1 MRASTHA
8 PTTLKGCPN
17 RSWRTW
23 RAFVRT
29 PGTDSY
35 LWTPNSAEPSRK
47 CIRRAIFVGSSKAFE
62 STIRKKM
69 LVRIL
74 LDVPFRVFRFPWQ
87 FCNTTVIICVA
98 FRGDMRFFFFS
109 RDARIPESK
118 KYLIYFSKPAKMRV
132 VSSMGQ
138 TTIKRS
144 ICFVVSSSAYFA
156 GASPVSYLPKKSE
169 PVLFRYIKI

>member
-35 LWTPNSAEPSRK
+35 LWTANSAGPSRK

-74 LDVPFRVFRFPWQ
+74 LDVSFRVFRFPWQ

-98 FRGDMRFFFFS
+98 FRGDMRFFFFFKGCADPWVPKISNLLFKACKNES
-109 RDARIPESK
+109 RFINGPDYDKKVNLFCRVFLSIFCWGIASFLFTEEKRARP
-118 KYLIYFSKPAKMRV
+118 F
-132 VSSMGQ
+132 
-138 TTIKRS
+138 
-144 ICFVVSSSAYFA
+144 
-156 GASPVSYLPKKSE
+156 
-169 PVLFRYIKI
+169 